1 MDGRPLE
8 TSNRARTVIVR
19 RGWIPATAA
28 TTDYKLLYG
37 DTLVMT
43 AKLETERLSR
53 EVGGELVVDSV
64 SLSVE
69 EGEVLGIIGPS
80 GAGKSSFL
88 RLLNRLD
95 EPTAGTVYLD
105 GTDYREIPPRRLR
118 HRVGF
123 VPQRPALRDGTVRE
137 NVTVGPRMRG
147 KSVDSEEVRDILA
160 RVGLEEYGSREIT
173 TLSGGEARRVAIARS
188 VINRPEVLLLDEP
201 TSSLDAAAEEKVEE
215 LLDELQEEFDLTY
228 VLVTHDRGQARRLA
242 NRVAVFEDGRVSA
255 VGPVREV
262 LP

>member
-1 MDGRPLE
+1 
-8 TSNRARTVIVR
+8 
-19 RGWIPATAA
+19 
-28 TTDYKLLYG
+28 
-37 DTLVMT
+37 MT

-123 VPQRPALRDGTVRE
+123 VPQRPALRPGTVRE
-137 NVTVGPRMRG
+137 NVTAGPRLRG
-147 KSVDSEEVRDILA
+147 ETVDDERVETLLA
-160 RVGLEEYGSREIT
+160 RVDLAGYGSRDVED
-173 TLSGGEARRVAIARS
+173 LSGGEAQRVAIARS
-188 VINRPEVLLLDEP
+188 VMNRPEVLLLDEP
-201 TSSLDAAAEEKVEE
+201 TSSLDATSEARVEE
-215 LLDELQEEFDLTY
+215 LLDELQDEFDLTY
-228 VLVTHDRGQARRLA
+228 VLVTHDREQARRLA
-242 NRVAVFEDGRVSA
+242 DRIAVFEDGRVST